1 MRGLWLRTLAILILA
16 ALVLGVVGFIVWG
29 TQGAPDD
36 VAVFD
41 AGLTETEI
49 IRLAKD
55 ALAAEYSGTPEQ
67 VTLRRTT
74 VGELNKFNC
83 GKLGTMISV
92 IVSPLQGKPDICAAD
107 STLWV
112 VTLQGTF
119 RRANLTTESVQVVLD
134 RTGRMMSVDSGELVQ
149 SNW

>member
-1 MRGLWLRTLAILILA
+1 MRRLWLRTLAVLVLA
-16 ALVLGVVGFIVWG
+16 ALVLGVVGFMVWG
-29 TQGAPDD
+29 TQGEQSDA
-36 VAVFD
+36 AVSG
-41 AGLTETEI
+41 AGLSETEI
-49 IRLAKD
+49 VQLAKD
-55 ALAAEYSGTPEQ
+55 ALAVEYSAAAEQ

-112 VTLQGTF
+112 VSLRGEFQRKGFATD
-119 RRANLTTESVQVVLD
+119 SVQIVLD
-134 RTGRMMSVDSGELVQ
+134 RAGRLMSMDSGELV
-149 SNW
+149 STSW